1 MNVTSIDIP
10 IIDFQPFIN
19 GNADEKKA
27 VAKQIYDACHKIGF
41 MYLKNLGVSSK
52 LRSKM
57 FHLSQ
62 HFFNLP
68 QSVKNQIPWDEL
80 SNRGYAAIARERLT
94 ENKPGD
100 LKEAFNLGME
110 DVDLEERSSSELAKE
125 NLFKRTNKWPPGED
139 TFRSSTLEF
148 YQAGIEAADRLCHAF
163 AIALNLPESFF
174 LEKHNLYHHTL
185 RLLHYP
191 PIEISPQPEQQRA
204 GEHSDYGSFTLLF
217 QDNIGGLEVKDA
229 AGKWIA
235 APPIPDTVVVNIGDL
250 MQRWTNNVF
259 CSTKHR
265 VRIPNDDRIRR
276 SRYSIALFCHPND
289 NTQVS
294 CLETCHSW
302 EHPPLYAP
310 ISAGDYLLSRLQA
323 TN

>member
-1 MNVTSIDIP
+1 MNVTPINIP
-10 IIDFQPFIN
+10 LIDFNPFIN
-19 GNADEKKA
+19 GNADEKKV
-27 VAKQIYDACHKIGF
+27 VAEQIYRACHEIGF
-41 MYLKNLGVSSK
+41 MYLKNLGVSSRV
-52 LRSKM
+52 LQKM
-57 FHLSQ
+57 FDSSQ

-68 QSVKNQIPWDEL
+68 QKVKNQLPWDEL
-80 SNRGYAAIARERLT
+80 SNRGYAGIERERLT
-94 ENKPGD
+94 EDQPGD
-100 LKEAFNLGME
+100 LKEAFNIGIE
-110 DVDLEERSSSELAKE
+110 DFSVEDKSSVEPAKE
-125 NLFKRTNKWPPGED
+125 NFFNRTNKWPPGED

-191 PIEISPQPEQQRA
+191 PIETSPQPGQQRA

-217 QDNIGGLEVKDA
+217 QDQIGGLEVKA
-229 AGKWIA
+229 ASGEWIA
-235 APPIPDTVVVNIGDL
+235 APEISDTVVINIGDL

-265 VRIPNDDRIRR
+265 VRIPNDERIRR
-276 SRYSIALFCHPND
+276 SRYSLALFCHPND
-289 NTQVS
+289 DVEVS
-294 CLETCHSW
+294 CLETCQNW
-302 EHPPLYAP
+302 EFPPLYPP

-323 TN
+323 TY